1 MTVKIS
7 QTADVQRF
15 FEEASGQLN
24 ERGDP
29 RTKALVRRILDDTAK
44 LIEEMQVTPDE
55 FWKAVDYLNRLGSR
69 QEAGLLAAGLGLEH
83 YLDLLLDAQDAE
95 AGLTGGTPR
104 TIEGP
109 LYVAGAPLSDGEA
122 RMDDGR
128 DAGTVMFLQGRV
140 SGPDGQPLA
149 GAIVDVW
156 HANTQGTY
164 SYFDSSQSE
173 YNLRRRI
180 RTDADGRYRARS
192 IVPSGYG
199 CPSDGPT
206 QELLDR
212 LGRHGQRPA
221 HIHFFVSAPG
231 HRHLTTQ
238 INLAGDRYL
247 WDDFAYATRD
257 GLIGDLR
264 FNDDPA
270 AARDRGVEGGRFAEL
285 DFDFQPPVQ
294 PGARRRAPQPAA
306 AGIAGVR
313 WETGRAAGRW
323 RPCRLLPPGATAD
336 KKGAMTGA
344 SGLVQRSNP
353 KRTSVLLGERLFSRC
368 RSCARRICCG
378 RSSALALPVVASAGA
393 FRAVLSARRG
403 IRRCTARSVRCRPG
417 PG

>member
-95 AGLTGGTPR
+95 SGLTGGTPR

-128 DAGTVMFLQGRV
+128 DPGTVMFLQGRV

-199 CPSDGPT
+199 CPATARPRNCST
-206 QELLDR
+206 ASAATAS
-212 LGRHGQRPA
+212 GRRTSTSSSRRPA
-221 HIHFFVSAPG
+221 I
-231 HRHLTTQ
+231 
-238 INLAGDRYL
+238 
-247 WDDFAYATRD
+247 AT
-257 GLIGDLR
+257 
-264 FNDDPA
+264 
-270 AARDRGVEGGRFAEL
+270 
-285 DFDFQPPVQ
+285 
-294 PGARRRAPQPAA
+294 
-306 AGIAGVR
+306 
-313 WETGRAAGRW
+313 
-323 RPCRLLPPGATAD
+323 
-336 KKGAMTGA
+336 
-344 SGLVQRSNP
+344 
-353 KRTSVLLGERLFSRC
+353 
-368 RSCARRICCG
+368 
-378 RSSALALPVVASAGA
+378 
-393 FRAVLSARRG
+393 
-403 IRRCTARSVRCRPG
+403 
-417 PG
+417 